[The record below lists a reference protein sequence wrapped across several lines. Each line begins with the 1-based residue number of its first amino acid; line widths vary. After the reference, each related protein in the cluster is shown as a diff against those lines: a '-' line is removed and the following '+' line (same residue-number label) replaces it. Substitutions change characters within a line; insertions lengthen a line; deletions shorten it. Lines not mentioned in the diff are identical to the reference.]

1 AAADR
6 DRRGPD
12 GGVVAARP
20 VGNPTPPSRTQQSRG
35 QRSRPG
41 AAEGSALPL
50 QWPPI
55 LVSHYPSRTVE
66 KETQHTVSLIEPHL
80 GGCQSVLDVGCGAGY
95 VAREL
100 ERRFASEVWTVDI
113 G

>member
-1 AAADR
+1 
-6 DRRGPD
+6 
-12 GGVVAARP
+12 
-20 VGNPTPPSRTQQSRG
+20 
-35 QRSRPG
+35 SRPG

-113 G
+113 GDFRQAPTPRFSLFDGIRLPFEDGRF